1 MSVDVAVVTAPD
13 ADWIWKEVLFILE
26 FALAGFD
33 KEEVSIIVENN
44 QLKVSG
50 QRSEVEEDESVTYL
64 HKGIAARK
72 FSTVFNLPDY
82 MEVESALFSNG
93 ILEVTLEKHIPEEK
107 KPKTIEIAIENFFAA
122 KLTFELFLFFVFSKY
137 QGDQTL
143 LPTSAKSIP
152 MTDILKQTL

>member
-1 MSVDVAVVTAPD
+1 MLGLLDDPFFNRFNQTVRTTQNNYPPYNLIKVGQ
-13 ADWIWKEVLFILE
+13 ELFILE

-33 KEEVSIIVENN
+33 KEEVSITVENN

-107 KPKTIEIAIENFFAA
+107 KPKTIEI
-122 KLTFELFLFFVFSKY
+122 
-137 QGDQTL
+137 Q
-143 LPTSAKSIP
+143 
-152 MTDILKQTL
+152 